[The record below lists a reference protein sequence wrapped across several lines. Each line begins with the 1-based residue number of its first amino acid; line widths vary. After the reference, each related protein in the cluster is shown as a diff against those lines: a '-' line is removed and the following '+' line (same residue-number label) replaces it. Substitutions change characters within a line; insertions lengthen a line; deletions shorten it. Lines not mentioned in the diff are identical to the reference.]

1 MKRMN
6 LTEIIESTAAISP
19 RTGQKA
25 YDFVSAYLT
34 DSKPVTI
41 SFEGITDCT
50 SAFCNT
56 FIGKLYMN
64 FSPAQVDSLVTLQG
78 LEGHDLW
85 DKKIHNAKLLGTNE
99 NVRTI
104 RKSNIDDLI
113 LS

>member
-1 MKRMN
+1 MN
-6 LTEIIESTAAISP
+6 LVEIIQSTAAISP

-25 YDFVSAYLT
+25 YDFVSAYLA
-34 DSKPVTI
+34 DAKPVTI
-41 SFEGITDCT
+41 SFDGIIDCT

-64 FSPAQVDSLVTLQG
+64 FSPPQVDSLVTFQG
-78 LEGHDLW
+78 IEENDIW
-85 DKKIHNAKLLGTNE
+85 SKKIHNARLLGTNE
-99 NVRTI
+99 NVRTV

>member
-1 MKRMN
+1 MN

-25 YDFVSAYLT
+25 YDFVSSYLR
-34 DSKPVTI
+34 DSKPITI
-41 SFEGITDCT
+41 SFKGITDCT

-56 FIGKLYMN
+56 FIGKLYMH
-64 FSPAQVDSLVTLQG
+64 FPISQVDSLLHIIG
-78 LEGHDLW
+78 LEGNNLW
-85 DKKIHNAKLLGTNE
+85 DKKIQNARLLGTNE

-104 RKSNIDDLI
+104 RKSNIEDLI

>member
-1 MKRMN
+1 MENMK
-6 LTEIIESTAAISP
+6 LTEIIESTTAISP

-25 YDFVSAYLT
+25 YDFVSAYLM

-41 SFEGITDCT
+41 SFQGITDCT

-78 LEGHDLW
+78 LEDHDLW
-85 DKKIHNAKLLGTNE
+85 SKKIHNARLLGTNE
-99 NVRTI
+99 NVRTV
-104 RKSNIDDLI
+104 RKANIDDLI

>member
-1 MKRMN
+1 MN
-6 LTEIIESTAAISP
+6 LVEIIESTAAISP

-25 YDFVSAYLT
+25 YDFVASFLK

-41 SFEGITDCT
+41 SFDGVTDCT
-50 SAFCNT
+50 SAFCNS

-64 FSPAQVDSLVTLQG
+64 FSPEQVDSLLKLDG
-78 LEGHDLW
+78 LSGHELW
-85 DKKIHNAKLLGTNE
+85 NKKVHNAKLLGTNE
-99 NVRTI
+99 NVRTV